1 MITLAVACGMMYNDL
16 ATMQQKI
23 QDNMENSLTQLRG
36 EVNELNN
43 RLDEA
48 GRTCSVEIEMLK
60 SINRSITYLEKKNEK
75 FNKVNGLIIPT
86 EHYFSFVNIYYYLV

>member
-16 ATMQQKI
+16 ATTQQKI

-36 EVNELNN
+36 EVKELNN

-48 GRTCSVEIEMLK
+48 GRTHSVEIEMLK
-60 SINRSITYLEKKNEK
+60 SINSSITYLEKKMKNSTK
-75 FNKVNGLIIPT
+75 
-86 EHYFSFVNIYYYLV
+86 